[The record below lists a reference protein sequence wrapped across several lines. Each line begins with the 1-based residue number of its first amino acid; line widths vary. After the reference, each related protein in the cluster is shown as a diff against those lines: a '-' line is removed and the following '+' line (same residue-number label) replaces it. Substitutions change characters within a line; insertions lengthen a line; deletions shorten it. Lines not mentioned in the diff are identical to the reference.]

1 MVDEE
6 QLSDVDARLRAA
18 LLPDRT
24 ATRRVLLAA
33 ISQTVRLKAD
43 ATGTSVV
50 QTVRRGLKAV
60 PYKSVRRG
68 RSLDRPALGR
78 PLPVFLGG
86 RTRIASRRS
95 AIVAVA
101 VGMLAFAVAAGLWR
115 RHAAAPV
122 APAMTSL
129 KVTSRGSLIVVEG
142 ADGRRWIVGPAAERR
157 AEGHYVIVISE

>member
-18 LLPDRT
+18 LLPNHS

-33 ISQTVRLKAD
+33 LSDQTVRLKPD
-43 ATGTSVV
+43 TTGA
-50 QTVRRGLKAV
+50 TVRR
-60 PYKSVRRG
+60 PS
-68 RSLDRPALGR
+68 AL
-78 PLPVFLGG
+78 
-86 RTRIASRRS
+86 IASRRL
-95 AIVAVA
+95 AIAA
-101 VGMLAFAVAAGLWR
+101 AALLMLALGVGVSIWR

-129 KVTSRGSLIVVEG
+129 KITSHGSLIVVEG
-142 ADGRRWIVGPAAERR
+142 ADGRRWIVGPAMERR